1 MQLLLGTAF
10 KEQKLMFSGEVA
22 WAEGGCKG
30 TGRYMG
36 SECMTSDPQRINKQ
50 NNFKIFSIKEK

>member
-10 KEQKLMFSGEVA
+10 KEQKLMFWGEVA

-30 TGRYMG
+30 TVG
-36 SECMTSDPQRINKQ
+36 SEGMTSDPQTINKQ
-50 NNFKIFSIKEK
+50 NNLKIFSIKEK